1 MFPKNSAIRLVII
14 STLLFSFLAAACNLN
29 KDAANSTKPDSITS
43 KDSELTAMKAVEPFF
58 TPMGKPQPGDW
69 LASHPESGQTFEEYV
84 NSNPNIPTAERRTIY
99 ILPLGKFN
107 AMQQKIIG
115 ETQEYM
121 QAFFGLPIKM
131 LPQRPLPATFAT
143 GDSRMKGYPPR
154 RQIRTGFI
162 MDKILK
168 PAIPKDAAALIAFTN
183 EDLFPDESMNYVFG
197 QASLEDRVGIWSLA
211 RLGEKID
218 QTTFLKRTMK
228 IAVHE
233 AAHMFGFK
241 HCTKYEC
248 VMSGTNSLAETDRRP
263 IDACPECMAKICWM
277 THTKPEERYEKLA
290 AFCRKYGL
298 AKEADEFKNKAAAV
312 RIGKHSTYQY
322 LACIAFRSNLSPLQ
336 PHMPVKGLYSEFHQ
350 QQSHRA
356 RARRM

>member
-1 MFPKNSAIRLVII
+1 MTRLFIFTTVVFALLSTACGTWSAD
-14 STLLFSFLAAACNLN
+14 N
-29 KDAANSTKPDSITS
+29 NSTANKQPDNPAIARLEAS
-43 KDSELTAMKAVEPFF
+43 KKAVEPFF
-58 TPMGKPQPGDW
+58 TPMGEAKPGDW

-84 NSNPNIPTAERRTIY
+84 NSKPNVPTADRRTIY

-121 QAFFGLPIKM
+121 QAFFGLPIRK
-131 LPQRPLPATFAT
+131 LPQQSLPTTFAA

-162 MDKILK
+162 MDKILE
-168 PAIPKDAAALIAFTN
+168 PAIPNDAAALIAFTN

-197 QASLEDRVGIWSLA
+197 QASFEDRVGVWSLS
-211 RLGEKID
+211 RLRENAD
-218 QTTFLKRTMK
+218 PTTFLKRALRV
-228 IAVHE
+228 AVHE
-233 AAHMFGFK
+233 TAHMFGFK

-277 THTKPEERYEKLA
+277 TNTKPRERYEKLA

-298 AKEADEFKNKAAAV
+298 VKEADEFNRKAAAV
-312 RIGKHSTYQY
+312 SVASAVVG
-322 LACIAFRSNLSPLQ
+322 
-336 PHMPVKGLYSEFHQ
+336 G
-350 QQSHRA
+350 
-356 RARRM
+356 

>member
-1 MFPKNSAIRLVII
+1 MFPENSITRLAIIASLSLTILTA
-14 STLLFSFLAAACNLN
+14 SCHQNN
-29 KDAANSTKPDSITS
+29 DAANVAKPLSNAS
-43 KDSELTAMKAVEPFF
+43 QNAELKTAMKAVEPFF

-69 LASHPESGQTFEEYV
+69 LASHPESGQTFEEYI
-84 NSNPNIPTAERRTIY
+84 NSNPNVPTSDRRTIY
-99 ILPLGKFN
+99 VLPLGKFSPI
-107 AMQQKIIG
+107 QQKIIA

-131 LPQRPLPATFAT
+131 LPQRSLPATIT
-143 GDSRMKGYPPR
+143 SGDFRMKGYPAQ

-162 MDKILK
+162 MDNILK
-168 PAIPKDAAALIAFTN
+168 PAISNDAAALIAFTN

-197 QASLEDRVGIWSLA
+197 QASLEDRVGVWSLA
-211 RLGEKID
+211 RLGEKAD
-218 QTTFLKRTMK
+218 TTTFLKRALR

-233 AAHMFGFK
+233 TAHMFGFK

-277 THTKPEERYEKLA
+277 TNTRPEDRYKKLE

-298 AKEADEFKNKAAAV
+298 TKEADEFKRKA
-312 RIGKHSTYQY
+312 
-322 LACIAFRSNLSPLQ
+322 
-336 PHMPVKGLYSEFHQ
+336 
-350 QQSHRA
+350 QSVLDETA
-356 RARRM
+356 KEK